1 MWQDTVY
8 IMYRTP
14 ASREAIYETPSLL
27 EARFEAPLL
36 RGSIVVSA
44 LGPLP

>member
-14 ASREAIYETPSLL
+14 VSREAIYETPSLL